1 MKLAAYACA
10 SILRS
15 GCHLTRRCIPCSSG
29 FGAHSQKTVVIKQK
43 ANPHTKQVFR
53 IIQGCINPSEKGCH
67 WTCTFRYLAKTQMAL
82 DARTRMALELILS
95 HPYSYNFHPSCAIVV
110 QITLKHL
117 VEINLVAAVRTLLAI
132 GIVCAPWTLP
142 VPHK

>member
-1 MKLAAYACA
+1 M
-10 SILRS
+10 
-15 GCHLTRRCIPCSSG
+15 
-29 FGAHSQKTVVIKQK
+29 VIKQK

-53 IIQGCINPSEKGCH
+53 IIQGCINPSERGCH
-67 WTCTFRYLAKTQMAL
+67 WACTFRYLAKTQMAL

-95 HPYSYNFHPSCAIVV
+95 RPYSYNFHPSCAIVV

-132 GIVCAPWTLP
+132 GIVCAPWTC
-142 VPHK
+142 V